1 MYLMQTLTMIISD
14 MTVTNPDIYKSD
26 LLRTI
31 VIGLFIKFLIISADL
46 RYTDDWS
53 AKVLMLKRDIR

>member
-1 MYLMQTLTMIISD
+1 MHTLTMIISE
-14 MTVTNPDIYKSD
+14 MTVTNLNINKSG

-53 AKVLMLKRDIR
+53 AKALMRKRGIR

>member
-1 MYLMQTLTMIISD
+1 MQTLTMIISE
-14 MTVTNPDIYKSD
+14 MAVTNLNIYKSG

-53 AKVLMLKRDIR
+53 AKALM